1 MSTALA
7 RVDSGGGE
15 GEVLA
20 VEARRAA
27 RVLMRKSP
35 ETRRIYV
42 GIYDRFAGWLAAREG
57 LPAPARRRAVGVYS
71 GA

>member
-20 VEARRAA
+20 VEAQRAA
-27 RVLMRKSP
+27 RMLMRKSP
-35 ETRRIYV
+35 ETRRTYE
-42 GIYDRFAGWLAAREG
+42 GIYGRFAGWLAAREG
-57 LPAPARRRAVGVYS
+57 RP
-71 GA
+71 